1 MTAAPIDP
9 PDAAAVRNRNLGA
22 VLGLVAEHGPRSRA
36 AIADETGLHRTSVAR
51 LVAELID
58 LGLLRERG
66 VEHRGEL
73 GRPAAL
79 VEVARAGA
87 VGLGLQV
94 GTDSLG
100 VHATDLGGG
109 SRYKATA
116 GGPNRVRR
124 PDVVLEQLAEM
135 VADALVEVERQGL
148 SMVGATVALPG
159 LVDSERGVLLMAPG
173 LGWHDVPVVERLTE
187 LVGVPGLEIQAENEG
202 PLAALGELY
211 DRRGAGFDDFVCVSS
226 SVGVAAGVVAGGRLV
241 GGARGI
247 GGAFGHMTVEPDGR
261 RCRCGSRGCLE
272 TRVGPDALLAA
283 AGLGDGTM
291 KDLLAQARSE
301 HPAVL
306 AALADAGRWLGVG
319 LATLV
324 NLLAPPSVVLC
335 GHFAALAPWL
345 TEAIEAELR
354 LRVLGA
360 RERLPAI
367 VASQLGN
374 EAAIRGAAAAPI
386 RRVLAAPRAP

>member
-1 MTAAPIDP
+1 M
-9 PDAAAVRNRNLGA
+9 
-22 VLGLVAEHGPRSRA
+22 LGLVVEHGPRSRA

-73 GRPAAL
+73 GRPATL

-94 GTDSLG
+94 GIDWLG
-100 VHATDLGGG
+100 VHATDLAGG

-116 GGPNRVRR
+116 GAPNRVRK
-124 PDVVLEQLAEM
+124 PEAVLEQLAEM
-135 VADALVEVERQGL
+135 VSDALVEVERQGL
-148 SMVGATVALPG
+148 SWVGATVALPG
-159 LVDSERGVLLMAPG
+159 LVDSERGMLLMAPD
-173 LGWHDVPVVERLTE
+173 LGWYDVPVVARLTE
-187 LVGVPGLEIQAENEG
+187 LVGVPGFEIQADNDG
-202 PLAALGELY
+202 PMAALGELC
-211 DRRGAGFDDFVCVSS
+211 DRRGVGLEDFVCVSS
-226 SVGVAAGVVAGGRLV
+226 SVGVAAGVVAGGELV

-272 TRVGPDALLAA
+272 TRIGPDALLDS
-283 AGLGDGTM
+283 AGLGDGSI
-291 KDLLAQARSE
+291 KDLLEQARTG
-301 HPAVL
+301 HPAAL
-306 AALADAGRWLGVG
+306 KALAECGRWLGVG

-324 NLLAPPSVVLC
+324 NLLAPPAVVLS

-345 TEAIEAELR
+345 TGAVEDELR
-354 LRVLGA
+354 LRVLSAPIG
-360 RERLPAI
+360 LPEI
-367 VASQLGN
+367 LASELGS

-386 RRVLAAPRAP
+386 RRILTAPRAA